1 MKNINY
7 NLTNL
12 ESIDSAQFSAQLAQD
27 RFGLRIASR
36 LSVGNT
42 DLPHDI
48 SERLRFARQQAVTK
62 RKHAQLVSATKSA
75 TAVYGSGGSASMSF
89 GDEGMNLWNRLASFL
104 PLIALV
110 VGLIAIS
117 VVQNDLRA
125 NELAEVDSA
134 LLVDDLPPA
143 AYADAGFAQFLKL
156 HADYNAT
163 HPGENAGQ

>member
-1 MKNINY
+1 MNSINY
-7 NLTNL
+7 NLSRI
-12 ESIDSAQFSAQLAQD
+12 ESIDSVKLAQD
-27 RFGLRIASR
+27 RFGLRIAAR
-36 LSVGNT
+36 LSSGNT
-42 DLPHDI
+42 ELPHDI
-48 SERLRFARQQAVTK
+48 SERLRVARQQAVTQRK
-62 RKHAQLVSATKSA
+62 RTQLASSTKAA

-89 GDEGMNLWNRLASFL
+89 DDEGLNLWSRLASFL

-110 VGLIAIS
+110 VGLISIAVI
-117 VVQNDLRA
+117 QNDLRA